1 MKNKERKIT
10 FALVFLL
17 MLSLW
22 LLLTGFSIEEL
33 IAGCI
38 ASLIVAAM
46 SYRLFTWDK
55 TYPMR
60 LLWLLAY
67 VPYYIYAEIMAH
79 AEVIPLIF
87 TGKINPG
94 IVEIENA
101 HKSEFGTTALANS
114 ITMTPGTLT
123 LETKPGK
130 LYIHWL
136 KMKKDK
142 SQITSG
148 FERFLRRVWK

>member
-22 LLLTGFSIEEL
+22 LLLAGFSPEEF

-38 ASLIVAAM
+38 ASLITAAM
-46 SYRLFTWDK
+46 SYQLFKWES
-55 TYPMR
+55 TYPR
-60 LLWLLAY
+60 RFLWLLAY
-67 VPYYIYAEIMAH
+67 IPYYIYAEAVSH
-79 AEVIPLIF
+79 AQVISLII
-87 TGKINPG
+87 TGKIKPG
-94 IVEIENA
+94 IVEIDNP
-101 HKSEFGTTALANS
+101 HQSDFGTTALANS

-123 LETKPGK
+123 LETQPGK

-136 KMKKDK
+136 NMKKDK
-142 SQITSG
+142 TSITSG
-148 FERFLRRVWK
+148 FERFLRKVWQ

>member
-10 FALVFLL
+10 FIMVFLL

-22 LLLTGFSIEEL
+22 LLLTGFSLEEL
-33 IAGCI
+33 LAGCI
-38 ASLIVAAM
+38 ASLIVATM
-46 SYRLFTWDK
+46 SYRLFTWEK
-55 TYPMR
+55 NYPRR

-67 VPYYIYAEIMAH
+67 IPYYIYAEVMAH
-79 AEVIPLIF
+79 LEVIRLIF

-94 IVEIENA
+94 IVEIDNP
-101 HKSEFGTTALANS
+101 HTSDFGTAALANS

-123 LETKPGK
+123 LETQPGK

-136 KMKKDK
+136 RMKNDK
-142 SQITSG
+142 GSIISG

>member
-10 FALVFLL
+10 FALVFLI

-22 LLLTGFSIEEL
+22 LLLTGFSLEEL

-38 ASLIVAAM
+38 ASLIVSAM
-46 SYRLFTWDK
+46 SYKLFSWEK
-55 TYPMR
+55 TYPRR
-60 LLWLLAY
+60 LLWLIAY
-67 VPYYIYAEIMAH
+67 IPYYIYAEVMAH
-79 AEVIPLIF
+79 LEVIRLIF

-94 IVEIENA
+94 IVELDNPHA
-101 HKSEFGTTALANS
+101 SDFGTAALASS
-114 ITMTPGTLT
+114 ITMTPGTLM
-123 LETKPGK
+123 LETQPGK

-136 KMKKDK
+136 RMKKDK
-142 SQITSG
+142 NSIISG

>member
-1 MKNKERKIT
+1 MKNKERKIS
-10 FALVFLL
+10 FAVIFLL
-17 MLSLW
+17 MLAFW
-22 LLLTGFSIEEL
+22 LLLTGFSTEEL

-38 ASLIVAAM
+38 ASLIAATM
-46 SYRLFTWDK
+46 SYRIFNWEK
-55 TYPMR
+55 NYPRR

-67 VPYYIYAEIMAH
+67 IPYYIYAEIRAH
-79 AEVIPLIF
+79 LEVIYLIF

-94 IVEIENA
+94 IVEIENP
-101 HKSEFGTTALANS
+101 HSSDFGTTALASS

-123 LETKPGK
+123 LESQPGK

-142 SQITSG
+142 GSITSG
-148 FERFLRRVWK
+148 FERFLGRVWK